1 MFHEDQYYHTVY
13 HEFKMYHYVYSME
26 VIIFYD
32 HIHSSYS
39 RLHILYAT
47 IFSSCL
53 FNKPING
60 LICTV
65 VLTSIACAFMCLF
78 YFCHCILYPSIYGF
92 WLFLLYLQIYVTLV
106 NLIVSFSIFR
116 RSLLLS
122 ILREVSC
129 WPICCYFISSLSQRI
144 FGVKRQSFTKFVLK
158 SLSY

>member
-13 HEFKMYHYVYSME
+13 HEFKMHHYVYSME

-65 VLTSIACAFMCLF
+65 VLTSIACAFMFLF

-92 WLFLLYLQIYVTLV
+92 
-106 NLIVSFSIFR
+106 
-116 RSLLLS
+116 
-122 ILREVSC
+122 
-129 WPICCYFISSLSQRI
+129 
-144 FGVKRQSFTKFVLK
+144 
-158 SLSY
+158 